1 MKLTKKTGIALRTL
15 AGIAVVALIAPVA
28 AANIENPW
36 LVRVRAIEVTPD
48 ESSTISVI
56 GGSAEVDDS
65 IAPELDISY
74 FFSDHWAAEL
84 VLTLSPH
91 DVSAKNTAAG
101 DVDLGD
107 VWLLPPCLS
116 LQYHLLP
123 ENKIRPYVGAGVN
136 LTLFL
141 DEDPGPVA
149 TSIDYDDALGFVLG
163 AGIDFDLNDQWCLN
177 VDIKKVYL
185 STDATI
191 KVPGVAGDVVAD
203 VDIDPWILGVG
214 LGYKF

>member
-1 MKLTKKTGIALRTL
+1 ML
-15 AGIAVVALIAPVA
+15 AGIALVALIAPVA
-28 AANIENPW
+28 AATVENPW
-36 LVRVRAIEVTPD
+36 LVRVRAIQVTPD

-56 GGSAEVDDS
+56 GGDAEVDES
-65 IAPELDISY
+65 ISPELDISY
-74 FFSDHWAAEL
+74 FLSDHWAAEL
-84 VLTLSPH
+84 VLTYSPH
-91 DVSAKNTAAG
+91 DVSAKNTVAG
-101 DVDLGD
+101 NVDLGD
-107 VWLLPPCLS
+107 VKLLPPCLS

-123 ENKIRPYVGAGVN
+123 ENNIRPYVGAGVN

-141 DEDPGPVA
+141 DENPGDA
-149 TSIDYDDALGFVLG
+149 TSIEYDDAFGFVLG
-163 AGIDFDLNDQWCLN
+163 AGVDFDLNDQWCLN

-191 KVPGVAGDVVAD
+191 KHPGVAGKLNAD